1 MDRLRDPFV
10 SIVLVLL
17 IGILCGW
24 LAHKFLRRSWLAVRV
39 AGRER
44 GLLTHLL
51 VGIAGAF
58 ISFHAAMLTT
68 ASTINPLVPF
78 AGTAVISALVL
89 WGWRIAKF

>member
-44 GLLTHLL
+44 GLLTRLL
-51 VGIAGAF
+51 VGSAGAF
-58 ISFHAAMLTT
+58 IGFHAAMLTT
-68 ASTINPLVPF
+68 ASTIHALVPF
-78 AGTAVISALVL
+78 VAAAVISVLVL
-89 WGWRIAKF
+89 WGWRMAKF

>member
-10 SIVLVLL
+10 SIVLVLV

-24 LAHKFLRRSWLAVRV
+24 LAHKFLRRSWLAARV

-58 ISFHAAMLTT
+58 IGFHAAKLAT
-68 ASTINPLVPF
+68 ASTVSPLVPF
-78 AGTAVISALVL
+78 AATAVISVLVL
-89 WGWRIAKF
+89 WGWRMAKF